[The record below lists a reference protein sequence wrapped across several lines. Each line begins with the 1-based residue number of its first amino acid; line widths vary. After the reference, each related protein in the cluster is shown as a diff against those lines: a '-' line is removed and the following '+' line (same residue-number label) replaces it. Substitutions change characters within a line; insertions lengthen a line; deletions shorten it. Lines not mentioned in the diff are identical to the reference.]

1 MSSPDVERR
10 ETTGIVLGWIGLLLA
25 GTLCGIAAFVV
36 DTGILWAHST
46 GCEPG
51 PADPDQ
57 VWAGRLW
64 MTLVLIAVTA
74 LWVLAW
80 AGLPRHQM
88 AVVVSAL
95 LAFLPAFGYFAYGL
109 DSGSWVGGFCIP
121 F

>member
-1 MSSPDVERR
+1 MSTPDTERR
-10 ETTGIVLGWIGLLLA
+10 ERTGMVLGWIGLLVA
-25 GTLCGIAAFVV
+25 GTLCGIGVFVI

-57 VWAGRLW
+57 VSAGRLW
-64 MTLVLIAVTA
+64 MALVLIATTA

-80 AGLPRHQM
+80 VGLSTRRT
-88 AVVVSAL
+88 AVVVSAA
-95 LAFLPAFGYFAYGL
+95 LAILPPLGYFAYGL
-109 DSGSWVGGFCIP
+109 DSGSWIGGFCIP